1 MPAIRVLLDV
11 SPIGA
16 APESRTGLAR
26 VALALARALAARDDV
41 ALRSC
46 AWGSIAASADFAAV
60 RREFPE
66 LHGVLAAP
74 GFIERAFLWLVG
86 GAKSRLPWPVVRVL
100 GQVAN
105 RCRNPLAGVD
115 LGAFDV
121 VHSTYARFPRVVRRC
136 GRPTVM
142 TLHDIMP
149 LRMPAEW
156 FPTGQVGITRRIVAG
171 ARRADRVVCVSES
184 TRHDFLDHTGYP
196 PERTVVI
203 PNGIDHGIF
212 HPETDQGAVGDVLRK
227 HGLDG
232 APFVLTLSSLA
243 RHKNLRMLLDAWRRR
258 PAGKAGSLVIAG
270 GRTADVVSLA
280 RGLGIGDDV
289 RDVVVTG
296 HVSDAEFRAL
306 ATACQAFL
314 FPSLYEGFGLPA
326 LEAMAC
332 GAPVIA
338 ADRTSL
344 PEVVGAAG
352 TLLDPTD
359 EAAWAEHVGLALEA
373 PPRRQPHGPSLER
386 AAGFSWERSAA
397 AHAAL
402 YDRLGG

>member
-1 MPAIRVLLDV
+1 MAPLRLLLDV

-26 VALALARALAARDDV
+26 VALALARALTARDDV
-41 ALRSC
+41 DLRSC
-46 AWGSIAASADFAAV
+46 AWGSIAATADFASV

-66 LHGVLAAP
+66 LQGLLPTP
-74 GFIERAFLWLVG
+74 GFLERACLRLT
-86 GAKSRLPWPVVRVL
+86 GAGRPRLPGALSRIV

-115 LGAFDV
+115 LATFDV
-121 VHSTYARFPRVVRRC
+121 VHSTYARFPRVVRRR
-136 GRPTVM
+136 GLPSVM
-142 TLHDIMP
+142 TLHDLMP
-149 LRMPAEW
+149 LRMPAHW
-156 FPTGQVGITRRIVAG
+156 FSAGQAGVTRRIVAG
-171 ARRADRVVCVSES
+171 ARQADRVVCISES
-184 TRHDFLDHTGYP
+184 TRRDFLDDTGYP
-196 PERTVVI
+196 PERAVVI
-203 PNGIDHGIF
+203 HNGIDHGIF
-212 HPETDQGAVGDVLRK
+212 HPETDGALVGAVLRK
-227 HGLDG
+227 HGLEG
-232 APFVLTLSSLA
+232 VPFVLTLSSLA
-243 RHKNLRMLLDAWRRR
+243 PHKNLRMLLDAWRRR
-258 PAGKAGSLVIAG
+258 QEGRPGSLVIAG
-270 GRTADVVSLA
+270 GQTKDVASLA
-280 RGLGIGDDV
+280 RGLAIGDDV
-289 RDVVVTG
+289 QGVVVTG

-306 ATACQAFL
+306 ATACQAFV

-359 EAAWAEHVGLALEA
+359 ESAWEEQVGRALAAA
-373 PPRRQPHGPSLER
+373 PRDRPHGPSLER

-397 AHAAL
+397 AYAAL
-402 YDRLGG
+402 YRRLTG

>member
-1 MPAIRVLLDV
+1 MAPLRLLLDV
-11 SPIGA
+11 SPLGPT
-16 APESRTGLAR
+16 PESRTGLAR
-26 VALALARALAARDDV
+26 VALALAQALAARDDI

-46 AWGSIAASADFAAV
+46 AWGSIAATAGFAAV
-60 RREFPE
+60 LREFPE
-66 LHGVLAAP
+66 LNGFLAAR
-74 GFIERAFLWLVG
+74 GFLERAALRLTG
-86 GAKSRLPWPVVRVL
+86 GPQPRLPVPVARVV
-100 GQVAN
+100 GQIAN
-105 RCRNPLAGVD
+105 LVRNPLAGVD

-136 GRPTVM
+136 GLPTVI
-142 TLHDIMP
+142 TLHDLMP

-156 FPTGQVGITRRIVAG
+156 FPAGQVGITRRIVAG

-184 TRHDFLDHTGYP
+184 TRRDFLDHTGYP
-196 PERTVVI
+196 AERAVVI

-212 HPETDQGAVGDVLRK
+212 HPEPDRGFVDGVLRK
-227 HGLDG
+227 HGLAD

-258 PAGKAGSLVIAG
+258 PAGRPGSLVIAG
-270 GRTADVVSLA
+270 GRTADVASLA

-289 RDVVVTG
+289 RGVVVTG

-314 FPSLYEGFGLPA
+314 FPSLYEGFGLPV

-352 TLLDPTD
+352 TLLDPAD
-359 EAAWAEHVGLALEA
+359 EAAWAEHVGLALAAA
-373 PPRRQPHGPSLER
+373 PRERPHGPSLER
-386 AAGFSWERSAA
+386 AAGFSWERAAA

-402 YDRLGG
+402 YRRLKG

>member
-1 MPAIRVLLDV
+1 MAPLRLLLDV

-26 VALALARALAARDDV
+26 VALALAQALAARDDV

-46 AWGSIAASADFAAV
+46 AWGSIAATADFASV

-66 LHGVLAAP
+66 LHGLLPVQ
-74 GFIERAFLWLVG
+74 GFLERASLRLAG
-86 GAKSRLPWPVVRVL
+86 GATPRLPWPVIRL
-100 GQVAN
+100 FGQLAN
-105 RCRNPLAGVD
+105 RCRNPLAGID

-136 GRPTVM
+136 GLPTAI
-142 TLHDIMP
+142 TLHDLMP

-156 FPTGQVGITRRIVAG
+156 FPAGQVGITRRIVAG
-171 ARRADRVVCVSES
+171 ARQADRVVCVSES
-184 TRHDFLDHTGYP
+184 TRDDFLDHTGYP
-196 PERTVVI
+196 PERAVVI
-203 PNGIDHGIF
+203 HNGIDHGIF
-212 HPETDQGAVGDVLRK
+212 HPETDRGRVDAVLRK

-258 PAGKAGSLVIAG
+258 PGGKAGSLVIAG
-270 GRTADVVSLA
+270 GRTADVASLA
-280 RGLGIGDDV
+280 RGLGVGDDV
-289 RDVVVTG
+289 RGVVVTG

-314 FPSLYEGFGLPA
+314 FPSLYEGFGLPV

-332 GAPVIA
+332 GAPVVA

-359 EAAWAEHVGLALEA
+359 EAAWAERIGLALGQA
-373 PPRRQPHGPSLER
+373 PRERPHAPSLER
-386 AAGFSWERSAA
+386 AAGFSWERAAA

-402 YDRLGG
+402 YRRIAG

>member
-1 MPAIRVLLDV
+1 MAPLRLLLDV

-41 ALRSC
+41 DLRSC
-46 AWGSIAASADFAAV
+46 AWGSIAATADFASV

-66 LHGVLAAP
+66 LQGLLPTP
-74 GFIERAFLWLVG
+74 GFLERACLRLT
-86 GAKSRLPWPVVRVL
+86 GAGRPRLPGALSRIV

-115 LGAFDV
+115 LATFDV
-121 VHSTYARFPRVVRRC
+121 VHSTYARFPRVVRRR
-136 GRPTVM
+136 GLPSVM
-142 TLHDIMP
+142 TLHDLMP
-149 LRMPAEW
+149 LRMPAHW
-156 FPTGQVGITRRIVAG
+156 FSAGQAGVTRRIVAG
-171 ARRADRVVCVSES
+171 ARQADRVVCISES
-184 TRHDFLDHTGYP
+184 TRRDFLDDTGYP
-196 PERTVVI
+196 PERAVVI
-203 PNGIDHGIF
+203 HNGIDHGIF
-212 HPETDQGAVGDVLRK
+212 HPETDGALVGAVLRK
-227 HGLDG
+227 HGLEG
-232 APFVLTLSSLA
+232 VPFVLTLSSLA
-243 RHKNLRMLLDAWRRR
+243 PHKNLRMLLDAWRRR
-258 PAGKAGSLVIAG
+258 QEGRPGSLVIAG
-270 GRTADVVSLA
+270 GQTKDVASLA
-280 RGLGIGDDV
+280 RGLAIGDDV
-289 RDVVVTG
+289 QGVVVTG

-306 ATACQAFL
+306 ATACQAFV

-359 EAAWAEHVGLALEA
+359 ESAWEEQVGRALAAA
-373 PPRRQPHGPSLER
+373 PRDRPHGPSLER

-397 AHAAL
+397 AYAAL
-402 YDRLGG
+402 YRRLTG

>member
-1 MPAIRVLLDV
+1 MAPLRLLLDV
-11 SPIGA
+11 SPLGPT
-16 APESRTGLAR
+16 PESRTGLAR
-26 VALALARALAARDDV
+26 VALALAQALAARDDI

-46 AWGSIAASADFAAV
+46 AWGSIAATAGFAAV
-60 RREFPE
+60 LREFPE
-66 LHGVLAAP
+66 LNGLLAAR
-74 GFIERAFLWLVG
+74 GFLERAALRLTG
-86 GAKSRLPWPVVRVL
+86 GPQPRLPVPVARVV
-100 GQVAN
+100 GQIAN
-105 RCRNPLAGVD
+105 LVRNPLAGVD

-136 GRPTVM
+136 GLPTVI
-142 TLHDIMP
+142 TLHDLMP

-156 FPTGQVGITRRIVAG
+156 FPAGQVGITRRIVAG

-184 TRHDFLDHTGYP
+184 TRRDFLDHTGYP
-196 PERTVVI
+196 AERAVVI

-212 HPETDQGAVGDVLRK
+212 HPEPDRGFVDGVLRK
-227 HGLDG
+227 HGLAD

-258 PAGKAGSLVIAG
+258 PAGRPGSLVIAG
-270 GRTADVVSLA
+270 GRTADVASLA

-289 RDVVVTG
+289 RGVVVTG

-314 FPSLYEGFGLPA
+314 FPSLYEGFGLPV

-352 TLLDPTD
+352 TLLDPAD
-359 EAAWAEHVGLALEA
+359 EAAWAEHVGLALAAA
-373 PPRRQPHGPSLER
+373 PRERPHGPSLER
-386 AAGFSWERSAA
+386 AAGFSWERAAA

-402 YDRLGG
+402 YRRLKG

>member
-1 MPAIRVLLDV
+1 MAPLRLLLDV
-11 SPIGA
+11 SPLGPT
-16 APESRTGLAR
+16 PESRTGLAR
-26 VALALARALAARDDV
+26 VALALAQALAARDDIV
-41 ALRSC
+41 LRSC
-46 AWGSIAASADFAAV
+46 AWGSIAATAGFAAV
-60 RREFPE
+60 LREFPE
-66 LHGVLAAP
+66 LNGLLAAR
-74 GFIERAFLWLVG
+74 GFLERAALRLTG
-86 GAKSRLPWPVVRVL
+86 GPQPRLPVPVARVV
-100 GQVAN
+100 GQIAN
-105 RCRNPLAGVD
+105 LVRNPLAGVD

-136 GRPTVM
+136 GLPTVI
-142 TLHDIMP
+142 TLHDLMP

-156 FPTGQVGITRRIVAG
+156 FPAGQVGITRRIVAG

-184 TRHDFLDHTGYP
+184 TRRDFLDHTGYP
-196 PERTVVI
+196 AERAVVI

-212 HPETDQGAVGDVLRK
+212 HPEPDRGFVDGVLRK
-227 HGLDG
+227 HGLAD

-258 PAGKAGSLVIAG
+258 PAGRPGSLVIAG
-270 GRTADVVSLA
+270 GRTADVASLA

-289 RDVVVTG
+289 RGVVVTG

-314 FPSLYEGFGLPA
+314 FPSLYEGFGLPV

-352 TLLDPTD
+352 TVLDPAD
-359 EAAWAEHVGLALEA
+359 EAAWAEHVGLALAAA
-373 PPRRQPHGPSLER
+373 PRERPHGPSLER
-386 AAGFSWERSAA
+386 AAGFSWERAAA

-402 YDRLGG
+402 YRRLKG